1 MKIKNIIC
9 TLTILGLLLS
19 CSSSSNDDIIDNQET
34 QEPEQEEITEMTP
47 ENEQENTNKLTYNAN
62 IKSIIDGACI
72 RCHGTTL
79 TNGAP
84 FPLVNFDQ
92 VSSRVGRIISRVNST
107 SRPMPPNGRIEMSLR
122 AQIEQWNTDGLLEN

>member
-9 TLTILGLLLS
+9 TLALLGLLFN
-19 CSSSSNDDIIDNQET
+19 CSSSSNDDIDDQET
-34 QEPEQEEITEMTP
+34 QEQEEITEMTP
-47 ENEQENTNKLTYNAN
+47 ENGQENTNKLTYNAN

-79 TNGAP
+79 TNSAP

-107 SRPMPPNGRIEMSLR
+107 SSPMPPNGRIDMSLR
-122 AQIEQWNTDGLLEN
+122 AQIEQWRTDGLLEN

>member
-1 MKIKNIIC
+1 MKIKNIIY
-9 TLTILGLLLS
+9 TVAILGILFN
-19 CSSSSNDDIIDNQET
+19 CSSNSTDDIIE
-34 QEPEQEEITEMTP
+34 EQQNNDIEMTP

-84 FPLVNFDQ
+84 FSLVNFGE
-92 VSSRVGRIISRVNST
+92 VSSRVDRIITRINST
-107 SRPMPPNGRIEMSLR
+107 SNPMPPNGRINMNLR
-122 AQIEQWNTDGLLEN
+122 AQIEQWRTDGLLEN